1 MGAGNHT
8 GRMAKKKNTK
18 KGGKP
23 TSESAVRSGSERK
36 PSRRQLDKL
45 DREILA
51 LVNQRAELTVQ
62 RTAHEKAPHGG
73 PLVEDSQALETVV
86 KNSTGPLAEDSV
98 RAIFRELLSGCHG
111 ISNRQRIAYLGPEY
125 TYSHL
130 AAIEQFGQT
139 ATLVPVGTIASVFE
153 EVERGH
159 ADFGLIPI
167 ENSTDGRVVDA
178 LECLA
183 KSSVK
188 ICGEV
193 PLRIRHCLLGVGTRS
208 DIRRVL
214 SKPQAISQCR
224 NWLGKHLPNAVLTAV
239 ASTADAA
246 RQASKDAKTA
256 AIASQQAGVN
266 HSLSVLAR
274 NIEDDPNN
282 MTRFAVIG
290 VESGLRTGN
299 DKTALVYEVDHQPGA
314 LADSM
319 GIFKRYRL
327 NLTWIESFPVTGQ
340 PGRYQFFIEFE
351 GHADELRPRRALSA
365 LEKKTLRL
373 TVLGSYA
380 RAKPIG

>member
-1 MGAGNHT
+1 
-8 GRMAKKKNTK
+8 MAKKKTK
-18 KGGKP
+18 K
-23 TSESAVRSGSERK
+23 SNADRK
-36 PSRRQLDKL
+36 PSKRQLEKI
-45 DREILA
+45 DREILN
-51 LVNQRAELTVQ
+51 LVNQRAELTVE
-62 RTAHEKAPHGG
+62 RTKHEKDPHGG
-73 PLVEDSQALETVV
+73 HLVEDAQMLDSIV
-86 KNSTGPLAEDSV
+86 KHNDGPMADDSV
-98 RAIFRELLSGCHG
+98 RAIFREVLSGSHG
-111 ISNRQRIAYLGPEY
+111 VNHSPRVAFLGPEY

-139 ATLVPVGTIASVFE
+139 AILAPVGTIASVFE

-159 ADFGLIPI
+159 ADFGLVPI

-183 KSSVK
+183 HSPVK
-188 ICGEV
+188 MCGEV
-193 PLRIRHCLLGVGTRS
+193 PLRIRHCLLGIGTRG
-208 DIRRVL
+208 DVRKVL

-224 NWLGKHLPNAVLTAV
+224 NWLGKHLPNAQLTEV

-246 RQASKDAKTA
+246 RQASKDAKIA

-274 NIEDDPNN
+274 NIEDNPNN

-290 VESGLRTGN
+290 QESASRTGD
-299 DKTALVYEVDHQPGA
+299 DKTSLVYEVGHQPGA

-319 GIFKRYRL
+319 GIFKRQRL
-327 NLTWIESFPVTGQ
+327 NLTWIESFPVTGE
-340 PGRYQFFIEFE
+340 PGRYQFFVEFE
-351 GHADELRPRRALSA
+351 GHADELRPRRALAS

-373 TVLGSYA
+373 QVLGSYA

>member
-1 MGAGNHT
+1 
-8 GRMAKKKNTK
+8 MAKKKNKAKTT
-18 KGGKP
+18 GG
-23 TSESAVRSGSERK
+23 GSDRK
-36 PSRRQLDKL
+36 PSLRQLEKL

-51 LVNQRAELTVQ
+51 LVNQRADLTVR
-62 RTAHEKAPHGG
+62 RTEHEKDPHGG
-73 PLVEDSQALETVV
+73 PLVEDAKALDAIL
-86 KNSTGPLAEDSV
+86 KHNAGPLADDSV
-98 RAIFRELLSGCHG
+98 RAIFRELLSGSHG
-111 ISNRQRIAYLGPEY
+111 ISHRPRVAFLGPEH

-130 AAIEQFGQT
+130 AAIEAFGQT
-139 ATLVPVGTIASVFE
+139 AILAPVGSIASVFE

-159 ADFGLIPI
+159 ADFGLVPI

-178 LECLA
+178 LECLS
-183 KSSVK
+183 KSPVR

-193 PLRIRHCLLGVGTRS
+193 PLRIRHCLLGVGTRG

-224 NWLGKHLPNAVLTAV
+224 NWLGKHLPNAQLVEV

-246 RQASKDAKTA
+246 HQASKEAKTA

-274 NIEDDPNN
+274 NIEDNPNN

-290 VESGLRTGN
+290 KESGVRTGD

-319 GIFKRYRL
+319 GIFKRQRL
-327 NLTWIESFPVTGQ
+327 NMTWIESFPVTGQ
-340 PGRYQFFIEFE
+340 PGRYQFFVEFE
-351 GHADELRPRRALSA
+351 GHADELRPRRALAS

>member
-1 MGAGNHT
+1 
-8 GRMAKKKNTK
+8 MAKKKNTK
-18 KGGKP
+18 KGSKP
-23 TSESAVRSGSERK
+23 TSESAVRSSSEQK

-62 RTAHEKAPHGG
+62 RTPHEKAPHGG
-73 PLVEDSQALETVV
+73 PLVEDSQALEAVV
-86 KNSTGPLAEDSV
+86 KNSPGPLAEDSV

-111 ISNRQRIAYLGPEY
+111 ISSRHRIAYLGPEY

-290 VESGLRTGN
+290 AESGPRTGN

-319 GIFKRYRL
+319 GIFKRQRL
-327 NLTWIESFPVTGQ
+327 NMTWIESFPVTGQ

-351 GHADELRPRRALSA
+351 GHADELRPRRALAA
-365 LEKKTLRL
+365 LGKKTLRL

>member
-1 MGAGNHT
+1 
-8 GRMAKKKNTK
+8 MAKKKTTK
-18 KGGKP
+18 
-23 TSESAVRSGSERK
+23 AAADRK
-36 PSRRQLDKL
+36 PSVRQLEKL
-45 DREILA
+45 DREILD
-51 LVNQRAELTVQ
+51 LVNKRAELTVL
-62 RTAHEKAPHGG
+62 RTEHGKDPHGG
-73 PLVEDSQALETVV
+73 ALVEDAQSLDAILRSNE
-86 KNSTGPLAEDSV
+86 GPLADESV
-98 RAIFRELLSGCHG
+98 RAVFREILSGSHG
-111 ISNRQRIAYLGPEY
+111 ISLRPRVAYLGPEY

-139 ATLVPVGTIASVFE
+139 ALLAPVGTIASVFE

-159 ADFGLIPI
+159 ADYGLVPI

-178 LECLA
+178 LECLS

-188 ICGEV
+188 MCGEV
-193 PLRIRHCLLGVGTRS
+193 PLRIRHCLLGIGTRGT
-208 DIRRVL
+208 ITRVM
-214 SKPQAISQCR
+214 SKTQPISQCR
-224 NWLGKHLPNAVLTAV
+224 NWLGKHLPNVQLVEV

-246 RQASKDAKTA
+246 QKASKDPKIA

-266 HSLSVLAR
+266 HSLTVLAR
-274 NIEDDPNN
+274 NIEDNPNN

-290 VESGLRTGN
+290 TNSGARTGD

-319 GIFKRYRL
+319 GIFKRQRL
-327 NLTWIESFPVTGQ
+327 NMTWIESFPVTGQ
-340 PGRYQFFIEFE
+340 PGRYQFFVEFE
-351 GHADELRPRRALSA
+351 GHTDELRPRRALAS